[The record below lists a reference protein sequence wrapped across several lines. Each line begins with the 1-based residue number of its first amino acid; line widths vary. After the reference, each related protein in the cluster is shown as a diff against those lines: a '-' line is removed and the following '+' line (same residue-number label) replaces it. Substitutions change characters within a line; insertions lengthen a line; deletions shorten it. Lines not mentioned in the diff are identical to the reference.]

1 MKSNNKY
8 VYVQELSKFVC
19 VFLMKF
25 TKSITKASLITSMVF
40 KENTLQNRKT
50 FEIFLLENILLCFPN

>member
-25 TKSITKASLITSMVF
+25 TKSITKAILITTMVF
-40 KENTLQNRKT
+40 KENTLQNRKS
-50 FEIFLLENILLCFPN
+50 FEIFLSENILLCSPN